1 MRRGRDDS
9 ESDITVV
16 PEYRPNTVNTQRIN
30 TAPTIIPDIRSQ
42 QRARINTPRIN
53 PAPPIIRDIRPQQ
66 NVMTNTPRIDP
77 APLIIPDIQPE
88 QNVLTNTPRPART
101 NPVRR
106 PRLDETAANAKS
118 AIMLDIVYQL
128 ILAIEYFLLIIQFRI
143 VGIPATI
150 CVIMTA
156 YSACVLCNFNAAK
169 DDASRR
175 RITLVY
181 GKFRNQ
187 IMTWCYTSKLVLSYL
202 ISLIVFLFTSNVIP
216 GLWMA
221 SLGIDIKSGKYEKYS
236 NLIDIV
242 TILFMLLP
250 IILVVYQMFAKAKV
264 ATMNQVN
271 IEGFDR

>member
-42 QRARINTPRIN
+42 QRARINTPRID

-66 NVMTNTPRIDP
+66 NVMTNT
-77 APLIIPDIQPE
+77 LIP
-88 QNVLTNTPRPART
+88 TCT

-106 PRLDETAANAKS
+106 PQLDETAANAKS
-118 AIMLDIVYQL
+118 AITLDIVYQL
-128 ILAIEYFLLIIQFRI
+128 ILAMQYTLLTIRYRI
-143 VGIPATI
+143 FGIPATI

-187 IMTWCYTSKLVLSYL
+187 IMAWCYTSKLVLSYF
-202 ISLIVFLFTSNVIP
+202 ISLIVFLFTSNVIS

-271 IEGFDR
+271 IEGFDG